1 MSTHRKRLV
10 MTVSQKGGVG
20 KTTVMRG
27 VVEIARTRGGKVAA
41 YDADGGVG
49 QLLKHYGTKADGGA
63 VLPDQ
68 NPLQGVGY
76 FNVRDLRDKEAVS
89 RLDGEGADLV
99 VLDMP
104 GGTLDVLTDVVPG
117 GLRGLVEMYR
127 EEGWEVLVLLVITPL
142 QNCALEVLRLIEHL
156 GSAQGLIVVKNPGHF
171 PAHAFYQ
178 YAGDDEHPE
187 YGVARERLLAAGGR
201 EMTMPPIRW
210 QTYLYLDEHS
220 LSFGDALRSE
230 SPRHRGDR
238 KWVREMLA
246 GLATDLEAAGV
257 L

>member
-1 MSTHRKRLV
+1 MSAQPKRLV

-27 VVEIARTRGGKVAA
+27 LVEIARTRGIRTAA

-49 QLLKHYGTKADGGA
+49 QLLKHYGTKADGEVAA
-63 VLPDQ
+63 VQ
-68 NPLQGVGY
+68 NPLSGVGY
-76 FNVRDLRDKEAVS
+76 FNVRDLRDKEAVN
-89 RLDGEGADLV
+89 RIDGEGAELV
-99 VLDMP
+99 VLDLP
-104 GGTLDVLTDVVPG
+104 GGTLDVLADVVPG

-127 EEGWEVLVLLVITPL
+127 EEGWAVVVLLVITPL

-156 GSAQGLIVVKNPGHF
+156 GGAKDLIVVKNPGHY
-171 PAHAFYQ
+171 PVDAFYQ
-178 YAGDDEHPE
+178 YAGDAEHPE

-201 EMTMPPIRW
+201 DMLMPPIRW

-220 LSFGDALRSE
+220 LSFGDALTSGD
-230 SPRHRGDR
+230 PRYRGDR
-238 KWVREMLA
+238 TWVRSL
-246 GLATDLEAAGV
+246 LRTLEGEFSMAGV

>member
-1 MSTHRKRLV
+1 MSTQRKRLV

-27 VVEIARTRGGKVAA
+27 VVEIARSRGVKTAA

-49 QLLKHYGTKADGGA
+49 QLLKHYGTKVGGEVA
-63 VLPDQ
+63 VVQ
-68 NPLQGVGY
+68 NPLDGVGY
-76 FNVRDLRDKEAVS
+76 FNVRDLRDKEAVN
-89 RLDGEGADLV
+89 RIDGAGADLV
-99 VLDMP
+99 VLDLP
-104 GGTLDVLTDVVPG
+104 GGTLDVLADVVPG

-127 EEGWEVLVLLVITPL
+127 DEGWEVVVLLVITPL

-156 GSAQGLIVVKNPGHF
+156 GSARGLIVVKNPGHF

-246 GLATDLEAAGV
+246 GLATDFEAAGV